1 MTTKV
6 ILYFPSDA
14 TDKAVTYDLVKR
26 YDLRINILRAEIEA
40 GRSGSLLVELTGEE
54 SMVREGV
61 AYLERNGVTVS
72 PVASKIAYDRDRC
85 IDCGNCA
92 LACFPQALTIGAPDW
107 RLHFDP
113 ERCIALQTLPQKLPS
128 GSLPY
133 RIHRSLSRGV
143 RRAALPEPH
152 GADAVVF
159 TVSHRESDLW
169 IAVDRGDAAVMAART
184 EHFLHELRGRLDRY
198 LDRDPAYLRALVP
211 CLPRPDAPPLLH
223 EMAVAAATAGIGPM
237 SAVAGAFAR
246 ETGRMLRREFGVG
259 EVVVENG
266 GDIYADVHRPL
277 DVALFA
283 GESPLSERVGL
294 HIPGGAFP
302 LGICTSSGTVGPS
315 LSFGRADAVM
325 IVCCDVLL
333 ADSYATAWANRV
345 RTEEDT
351 GSVVERACR
360 VPEILGAMAVKGE
373 RLAVGG
379 TFELRLFGEAR
390 DF

>member
-1 MTTKV
+1 
-6 ILYFPSDA
+6 
-14 TDKAVTYDLVKR
+14 
-26 YDLRINILRAEIEA
+26 
-40 GRSGSLLVELTGEE
+40 
-54 SMVREGV
+54 
-61 AYLERNGVTVS
+61 
-72 PVASKIAYDRDRC
+72 
-85 IDCGNCA
+85 
-92 LACFPQALTIGAPDW
+92 
-107 RLHFDP
+107 
-113 ERCIALQTLPQKLPS
+113 
-128 GSLPY
+128 
-133 RIHRSLSRGV
+133 
-143 RRAALPEPH
+143 
-152 GADAVVF
+152 
-159 TVSHRESDLW
+159 
-169 IAVDRGDAAVMAART
+169 
-184 EHFLHELRGRLDRY
+184 
-198 LDRDPAYLRALVP
+198 
-211 CLPRPDAPPLLH
+211 
-223 EMAVAAATAGIGPM
+223 M

-325 IVCCDVLL
+325 IVCCDVR
-333 ADSYATAWANRV
+333 SPTAMPRRGPTASAPR
-345 RTEEDT
+345 RIRAP
-351 GSVVERACR
+351 SSSRACR

>member
-1 MTTKV
+1 MEYV
-6 ILYFPSDA
+6 ER
-14 TDKAVTYDLVKR
+14 R
-26 YDLRINILRAEIEA
+26 YRSRM
-40 GRSGSLLVELTGEE
+40 GR
-54 SMVREGV
+54 
-61 AYLERNGVTVS
+61 
-72 PVASKIAYDRDRC
+72 
-85 IDCGNCA
+85 
-92 LACFPQALTIGAPDW
+92 
-107 RLHFDP
+107 
-113 ERCIALQTLPQKLPS
+113 
-128 GSLPY
+128 
-133 RIHRSLSRGV
+133 
-143 RRAALPEPH
+143 
-152 GADAVVF
+152 DAVVF

-169 IAVDRGDAAVMAART
+169 VAVDRGDAAVMAART
-184 EHFLHELRGRLDRY
+184 ERFLHELRVRLDRY
-198 LDRDPAYLRALVP
+198 LDCDPAYLRALVP

-325 IVCCDVLL
+325 IVCRDVLL
-333 ADSYATAWANRV
+333 ADSYATAALR
-345 RTEEDT
+345 RIRASSSS
-351 GSVVERACR
+351 GPAACR
-360 VPEILGAMAVKGE
+360 RFWGRWPSRANGWPSAARSSCGCSEKPGIFKKSF
-373 RLAVGG
+373 RLTISRQTPPFRFPSVANYARKDD
-379 TFELRLFGEAR
+379 TLRSIR
-390 DF
+390 M

>member
-1 MTTKV
+1 MEYV
-6 ILYFPSDA
+6 ER
-14 TDKAVTYDLVKR
+14 R
-26 YDLRINILRAEIEA
+26 YRSRM
-40 GRSGSLLVELTGEE
+40 GR
-54 SMVREGV
+54 
-61 AYLERNGVTVS
+61 
-72 PVASKIAYDRDRC
+72 
-85 IDCGNCA
+85 
-92 LACFPQALTIGAPDW
+92 
-107 RLHFDP
+107 
-113 ERCIALQTLPQKLPS
+113 
-128 GSLPY
+128 
-133 RIHRSLSRGV
+133 
-143 RRAALPEPH
+143 
-152 GADAVVF
+152 DAVVF

-184 EHFLHELRGRLDRY
+184 EHFLHELRVRLDRY
-198 LDRDPAYLRALVP
+198 LDCDPAYLRALVP

-325 IVCCDVLL
+325 IVCRDVLL
-333 ADSYATAWANRV
+333 ADSYGPTASAPRRIRAPSSN
-345 RTEEDT
+345 
-351 GSVVERACR
+351 GPAACR
-360 VPEILGAMAVKGE
+360 RFWGRWPSRANGWPSAARSSCGCSEKPGIFKKSF
-373 RLAVGG
+373 RLTISRQTPPFRFPSVANYARKDD
-379 TFELRLFGEAR
+379 TLRSIR
-390 DF
+390 M

>member
-1 MTTKV
+1 MEYV
-6 ILYFPSDA
+6 ERSYRS
-14 TDKAVTYDLVKR
+14 R
-26 YDLRINILRAEIEA
+26 M
-40 GRSGSLLVELTGEE
+40 GR
-54 SMVREGV
+54 
-61 AYLERNGVTVS
+61 
-72 PVASKIAYDRDRC
+72 
-85 IDCGNCA
+85 
-92 LACFPQALTIGAPDW
+92 
-107 RLHFDP
+107 
-113 ERCIALQTLPQKLPS
+113 
-128 GSLPY
+128 
-133 RIHRSLSRGV
+133 
-143 RRAALPEPH
+143 
-152 GADAVVF
+152 DAVVF
-159 TVSHRESDLW
+159 TVSYRESDLW
-169 IAVDRGDAAVMAART
+169 VAVDRGDAAVMAART
-184 EHFLHELRGRLDRY
+184 EH
-198 LDRDPAYLRALVP
+198 
-211 CLPRPDAPPLLH
+211 APPLLH

-294 HIPGGAFP
+294 HIPGGASP

-325 IVCCDVLL
+325 IVCRDVLL

>member
-1 MTTKV
+1 MKEYK
-6 ILYFPSDA
+6 I
-14 TDKAVTYDLVKR
+14 
-26 YDLRINILRAEIEA
+26 RIYRDNF
-40 GRSGSLLVELTGEE
+40 
-54 SMVREGV
+54 
-61 AYLERNGVTVS
+61 N
-72 PVASKIAYDRDRC
+72 RDRWQT
-85 IDCGNCA
+85 
-92 LACFPQALTIGAPDW
+92 FTISY
-107 RLHFDP
+107 
-113 ERCIALQTLPQKLPS
+113 K
-128 GSLPY
+128 
-133 RIHRSLSRGV
+133 
-143 RRAALPEPH
+143 
-152 GADAVVF
+152 
-159 TVSHRESDLW
+159 ESDLC
-169 IAVDRGDAAVMAART
+169 IGIDTASYVPEMNLFAGQILR
-184 EHFLHELRGRLDRY
+184 ELRLEMDAY
-198 LDRDPAYLRALVP
+198 ITNDPTYAVILSPYFPAAGAPGILV
-211 CLPRPDAPPLLH
+211 R
-223 EMAVAAATAGIGPM
+223 MAEAAATAGVGPM
-237 SAVAGAFAR
+237 AAVAGAIAEYIGRRLKTEYDCR
-246 ETGRMLRREFGVG
+246 EVI
-259 EVVVENG
+259 VENG

>member
-1 MTTKV
+1 MEYV
-6 ILYFPSDA
+6 ER
-14 TDKAVTYDLVKR
+14 R
-26 YDLRINILRAEIEA
+26 YRSRM
-40 GRSGSLLVELTGEE
+40 GR
-54 SMVREGV
+54 
-61 AYLERNGVTVS
+61 
-72 PVASKIAYDRDRC
+72 
-85 IDCGNCA
+85 
-92 LACFPQALTIGAPDW
+92 
-107 RLHFDP
+107 
-113 ERCIALQTLPQKLPS
+113 
-128 GSLPY
+128 
-133 RIHRSLSRGV
+133 
-143 RRAALPEPH
+143 
-152 GADAVVF
+152 DAVVF

-169 IAVDRGDAAVMAART
+169 VAVDRGDAAVMAART
-184 EHFLHELRGRLDRY
+184 ERFLHELRGRLDRY

-294 HIPGGAFP
+294 HILGGAFP

-325 IVCCDVLL
+325 IVCRDVLL

>member
-1 MTTKV
+1 M
-6 ILYFPSDA
+6 
-14 TDKAVTYDLVKR
+14 
-26 YDLRINILRAEIEA
+26 
-40 GRSGSLLVELTGEE
+40 GR
-54 SMVREGV
+54 
-61 AYLERNGVTVS
+61 
-72 PVASKIAYDRDRC
+72 
-85 IDCGNCA
+85 
-92 LACFPQALTIGAPDW
+92 
-107 RLHFDP
+107 
-113 ERCIALQTLPQKLPS
+113 
-128 GSLPY
+128 
-133 RIHRSLSRGV
+133 
-143 RRAALPEPH
+143 
-152 GADAVVF
+152 DAVVF

-169 IAVDRGDAAVMAART
+169 VAVDRGDAAVMAART
-184 EHFLHELRGRLDRY
+184 EHFLHELRVRLDRY
-198 LDRDPAYLRALVP
+198 LDCDPAYLRALVP

-325 IVCCDVLL
+325 IVCRDVLL

-360 VPEILGAMAVKGE
+360 VRRFWGRWPSRANGWPSAARSSCGCSEKPGIFKKSF
-373 RLAVGG
+373 RLTISRQTPPFRFPSVANYARKDD
-379 TFELRLFGEAR
+379 TLRSIR
-390 DF
+390 M

>member
-1 MTTKV
+1 
-6 ILYFPSDA
+6 
-14 TDKAVTYDLVKR
+14 
-26 YDLRINILRAEIEA
+26 
-40 GRSGSLLVELTGEE
+40 
-54 SMVREGV
+54 
-61 AYLERNGVTVS
+61 
-72 PVASKIAYDRDRC
+72 
-85 IDCGNCA
+85 
-92 LACFPQALTIGAPDW
+92 
-107 RLHFDP
+107 
-113 ERCIALQTLPQKLPS
+113 
-128 GSLPY
+128 
-133 RIHRSLSRGV
+133 
-143 RRAALPEPH
+143 
-152 GADAVVF
+152 
-159 TVSHRESDLW
+159 
-169 IAVDRGDAAVMAART
+169 
-184 EHFLHELRGRLDRY
+184 
-198 LDRDPAYLRALVP
+198 
-211 CLPRPDAPPLLH
+211 
-223 EMAVAAATAGIGPM
+223 M

-325 IVCCDVLL
+325 IVCRDVLL

-360 VPEILGAMAVKGE
+360 VPESLGAMAVKGE